1 MMRKSHGRLRI
12 IHELTARNIRSG
24 SASRSCGARPSLV
37 MIVDSMMV
45 RACVMHVVDVRSSVV
60 CLDIALME
68 LGVIL
73 RRDVSK
79 GKEG

>member
-1 MMRKSHGRLRI
+1 M
-12 IHELTARNIRSG
+12 
-24 SASRSCGARPSLV
+24 V

-73 RRDVSK
+73 RWDVSK